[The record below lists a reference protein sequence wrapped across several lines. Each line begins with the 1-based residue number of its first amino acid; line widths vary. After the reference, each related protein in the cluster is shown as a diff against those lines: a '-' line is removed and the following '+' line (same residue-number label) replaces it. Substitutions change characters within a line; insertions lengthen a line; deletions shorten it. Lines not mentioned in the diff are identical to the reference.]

1 MIIKK
6 KTKYIALNLCISNFF
21 VSSLFIIYYR
31 KYIYKKKI
39 TKSRGE
45 LGSWN
50 AEAMMI
56 YIGSASGSK
65 ARPRYR
71 CSKAPDQLADMEQA
85 IRYDRIKMAIH
96 HCESVR
102 IRVSTRVALA
112 HSFAN

>member
-1 MIIKK
+1 MLSKN
-6 KTKYIALNLCISNFF
+6 KYIE
-21 VSSLFIIYYR
+21 
-31 KYIYKKKI
+31 KKNNKV
-39 TKSRGE
+39 THGE

-50 AEAMMI
+50 AEAM
-56 YIGSASGSK
+56 YNVGNASGSK

-71 CSKAPDQLADMEQA
+71 CGKAPDQLADMEQA
-85 IRYDRIKMAIH
+85 IHDHDTIKMAIH

>member
-1 MIIKK
+1 MHFQIFLFRLYSSYTIENIYIKE
-6 KTKYIALNLCISNFF
+6 
-21 VSSLFIIYYR
+21 
-31 KYIYKKKI
+31 KI